1 MASPRWKD
9 RPAVTVTDMTPQE
22 IEAAIY
28 AAYTRN
34 LSFPADWTDED
45 RHVFVVA
52 HVAPVVEWV
61 LDEYDNIVDDW
72 VEWGHRTQR
81 PAGDVCAAIESSR
94 EQLLKSAFDPHPDEV
109 PNPRT

>member
-1 MASPRWKD
+1 MTAS
-9 RPAVTVTDMTPQE
+9 DMTPRE

-28 AAYTRN
+28 AAYTRD
-34 LSFPADWTDED
+34 LSFPADWTAED

-72 VEWGHRTQR
+72 VDRGHRTQR
-81 PAGDVCAAIESSR
+81 PNEEICAAIASSR
-94 EQLLKSAFDPHPDEV
+94 QQLLEAAFDPHPDEI
-109 PNPRT
+109 PTPGT